1 MTKFQ
6 AYLFRILVK
15 LHSTFEKYCTSNAI
29 NNKKNEFDWKFREKM
44 NKNKCVFHPRL
55 KGVYKLHGHA
65 TDVAIKEFQYI
76 E

>member
-1 MTKFQ
+1 MLSIT
-6 AYLFRILVK
+6 
-15 LHSTFEKYCTSNAI
+15 
-29 NNKKNEFDWKFREKM
+29 KNEFDWKFREKM